1 MSYSLMEQTPSY
13 DLMLLL
19 GDIGGQ
25 LGLFLGT
32 SILTYMEFFDL
43 LAMVIYTKYFEKF
56 TKKTRH

>member
-1 MSYSLMEQTPSY
+1 
-13 DLMLLL
+13 MLVHFSIFFP

-56 TKKTRH
+56 TKTNGRQ